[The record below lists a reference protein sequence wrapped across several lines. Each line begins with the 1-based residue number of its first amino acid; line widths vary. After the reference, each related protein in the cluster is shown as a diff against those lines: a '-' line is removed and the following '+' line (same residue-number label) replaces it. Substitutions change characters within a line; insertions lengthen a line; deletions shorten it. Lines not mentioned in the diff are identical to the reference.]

1 MTVASPLRLYV
12 HIPFCAHKCHYCDFN
27 SHVRDEPPWQAYQQ
41 ALLAELTYW
50 SEHNP
55 FAGRKLAS
63 IFFGGGTP
71 SLAPPSLIAA
81 VIQAAE
87 RLFGLTSTCE
97 ITLEANPG
105 SAEADRFMAYRQAG
119 INRLSIGVQSLDA
132 AKLRWLERIH
142 GPEEAIAAFHMA
154 RRAGFDN
161 INLDLMFGL
170 PEQNLDHWLDT
181 LHRVEELAPE
191 HLSCYQLTVEAH
203 TALAA
208 RHAQV
213 PYPLPDDEL
222 ALAMLF
228 ATREYLARAGYQAYE
243 VSNFAH
249 PGLKCRHNDG
259 YWQYDDYI
267 GIGAGAA
274 GKWDEPDRGVTR
286 YSNTRA
292 PERYIE
298 AATSKGCAINSR
310 ESLAHLQAAGEAFWL
325 ALRRTSGIDRA
336 AFKQRF
342 GIDAFDLFADNL
354 QPWLD
359 RRMLKITG
367 QSIFLTPAGLPVA
380 DTIAASVL

>member
-41 ALLAELTYW
+41 ALLAELTHW
-50 SEHNP
+50 SEHAP
-55 FAGRKLAS
+55 FAGRTLAS

-71 SLAPPSLIAA
+71 SLAPPALIAA
-81 VIQAAE
+81 VISAAE
-87 RLFGLTSTCE
+87 ELFGLTSTCE

-105 SAEADRFMAYRQAG
+105 SAEADRFLAYRQAG

-142 GPEEAIAAFHMA
+142 GPEEATAAFHMA

-170 PEQNLDHWLDT
+170 PEQDLDHWLAT
-181 LHRVEELAPE
+181 LRRVVELAPE

-203 TALAA
+203 TALAV
-208 RHAQV
+208 RHAQA

-228 ATREYLARAGYQAYE
+228 ATREHLAHAGYQAYE
-243 VSNFAH
+243 VSNFSR
-249 PGLKCRHNDG
+249 PDLKCRHNDG

-274 GKWDEPDRGVTR
+274 GKWDEPDLGVTR

-298 AATSKGCAINSR
+298 TATANGCAINSR
-310 ESLAHLQAAGEAFWL
+310 ESLDHLQAAGEACWL
-325 ALRRTSGIDRA
+325 ALRRTQGIDRA

-342 GIDAFDLFADNL
+342 GTDAFDLFAANL

-359 RRMLKITG
+359 REMLKVTE
-367 QSIFLTPAGLPVA
+367 QSIFLTPAGLPLA